1 MVNISRLLLSA
12 EPNLYNL
19 SGILIS
25 WYFPNIWYVPVCS
38 AQTCVA
44 HRKVGERILV
54 DKPYNIKFHN
64 MIEGCFFVTL
74 IHFIFFINVNNAN
87 S

>member
-1 MVNISRLLLSA
+1 MY
-12 EPNLYNL
+12 LYAL
-19 SGILIS
+19 PKHVLPTG
-25 WYFPNIWYVPVCS
+25 
-38 AQTCVA
+38 
-44 HRKVGERILV
+44 VGERILV

>member
-1 MVNISRLLLSA
+1 MY
-12 EPNLYNL
+12 LYAR
-19 SGILIS
+19 
-25 WYFPNIWYVPVCS
+25 PKR
-38 AQTCVA
+38 VA
-44 HRKVGERILV
+44 HRRVGERILV

-74 IHFIFFINVNNAN
+74 IHFIFFIKVNNAN